1 MQVRWLKQGA
11 GRDEVIV
18 VFGGWAIGSQ
28 CFAHLT
34 GGQDVLFV
42 DDYRDLTGELPDLSA
57 YARRRLVAWSFG
69 VAAFGHW
76 QSELGQLGRRMAFD
90 SRVAVN
96 GSLTPVHPKT
106 GIPPRVFRQTEAGL
120 SEASFQDFLTH
131 SFNAPQPW
139 QSFDAALH
147 HAELL
152 AVEARG
158 AAPTCAWDRIW
169 ISGQDRIFPA
179 QNLER
184 AWADQPDAIRR
195 IDAPHVAFAAWS
207 AWQELWQ

>member
-1 MQVRWLKQGA
+1 MQIEWLKRA
-11 GRDEVIV
+11 GSAEVVV
-18 VFGGWAIGSQ
+18 VFGGWGIGSQ

-34 GGQDVLFV
+34 GEQDVLFV
-42 DDYRDLTGELPDLSA
+42 SDYRNLATDLPDLSH
-57 YARRRLVAWSFG
+57 YTRRRLVAWSFG
-69 VAAFGHW
+69 VAGFAHW
-76 QSELGQLGRRMAFD
+76 QFERGQLGRHMAFD
-90 SRVAVN
+90 SRIAVN
-96 GSLTPVHPKT
+96 GSLTPIHPKT

-139 QSFDAALH
+139 RGFDPAPH

-152 AVEARG
+152 AVAARG
-158 AAPTCAWDRIW
+158 AAPPCAWDRIW

-184 AWADQPDAIRR
+184 AWAEQTDAIRR